1 MIYNMTSQAKFTVT
15 DWMGPNINIITA
27 HTIISTSLLHRKC
40 LPNATQRGCRMRSLQ
55 WFALPILLLD
65 DQLTP
70 KTWQT
75 TKATRYRGFIHA
87 GEWRWSSWAPNCRH
101 RDRDVTFDLKHP
113 RSREKN
119 HRAAAVCVCV
129 CVCVCVWGGGFLTA
143 AANNWRENLRM
154 DAS

>member
-40 LPNATQRGCRMRSLQ
+40 LPTPHKEDAGCAASSDLLFQFCSSMISWRQKNMTDNKSHEVSGYSPGLANEGVPRGRQ
-55 WFALPILLLD
+55 AVGTETETWH
-65 DQLTP
+65 LTSNIQGQA
-70 KTWQT
+70 K
-75 TKATRYRGFIHA
+75 KN
-87 GEWRWSSWAPNCRH
+87 SS
-101 RDRDVTFDLKHP
+101 
-113 RSREKN
+113 SS
-119 HRAAAVCVCV
+119 VCV